1 MAEQII
7 KHIRKNSN
15 KGFTL
20 IEVMIALA
28 IFGVFIVA
36 FMAGQGYNVS
46 DSTSMRRDLKMKE
59 FAQLKI
65 NEIIVT
71 PPELKDSLTL
81 KAETGKFEENDQY
94 TFEITYKR
102 FKVPDYNKLKG
113 KEEDEQEDASSQ
125 LQKKIFETVKKNM
138 EEIIWQVE
146 VTVIDSIS
154 DNRHSISTWLTND
167 KAEVKL
173 DTL

>member
-1 MAEQII
+1 MAEQITRLN
-7 KHIRKNSN
+7 KLKN
-15 KGFTL
+15 KDGFTL

-36 FMAGQGYNVS
+36 FMTGQGYNVT
-46 DSTSMRRDLKMKE
+46 DSSSMRTDLKLKE
-59 FAQLKI
+59 FAQLKM
-65 NEIIVT
+65 NEIIVK
-71 PPELKDSLTL
+71 PPEFKEGLTL
-81 KAETGKFEENDQY
+81 TPEKGKFEENDQY

-102 FKVPDYNKLKG
+102 FKVPDYNKLQG
-113 KEEDEQEDASSQ
+113 REEDAEEDASSQ

-146 VTVIDSIS
+146 VKVIDSITENS
-154 DNRHSISTWLTND
+154 YAISTWLTND

-173 DTL
+173 DGF